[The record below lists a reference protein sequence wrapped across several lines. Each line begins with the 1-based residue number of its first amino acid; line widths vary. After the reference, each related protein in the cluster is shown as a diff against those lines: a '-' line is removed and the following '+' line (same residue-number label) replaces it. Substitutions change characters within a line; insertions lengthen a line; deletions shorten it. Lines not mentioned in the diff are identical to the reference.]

1 MVFDWIR
8 FDFKGCL
15 VTKVVVKDTSHW
27 VDSILSRK
35 FFSHY
40 MGSVSSAGYG
50 YGYGLVINVY
60 SIGLMEAT
68 IMGTVKTHMYT
79 IA

>member
-1 MVFDWIR
+1 MVFDWVR
-8 FDFKGCL
+8 FDFKEGCL

-27 VDSILSRK
+27 VDSVLSRK
-35 FFSHY
+35 FFGHY
-40 MGSVSSAGYG
+40 VGSVSSAGYG
-50 YGYGLVINVY
+50 FGLVTDVH

-68 IMGTVKTHMYT
+68 ITGTVKTRMYT